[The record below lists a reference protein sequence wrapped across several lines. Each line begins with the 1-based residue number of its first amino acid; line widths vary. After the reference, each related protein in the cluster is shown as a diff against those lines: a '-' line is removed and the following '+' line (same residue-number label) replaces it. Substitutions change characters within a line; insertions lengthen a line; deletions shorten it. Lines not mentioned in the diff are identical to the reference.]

1 MYAFIKAHPELETTP
16 NTEDSRMDFIDNDLD
31 REEDEYEDED

>member
-1 MYAFIKAHPELETTP
+1 METTP
-16 NTEDSRMDFIDNDLD
+16 NTEDSRRDFIDNDLD